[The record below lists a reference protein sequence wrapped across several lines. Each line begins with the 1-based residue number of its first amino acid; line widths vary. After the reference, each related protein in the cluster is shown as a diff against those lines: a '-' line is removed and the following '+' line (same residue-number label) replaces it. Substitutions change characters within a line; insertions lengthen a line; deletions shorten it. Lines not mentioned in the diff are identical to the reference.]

1 MLVISLVIQV
11 DITKKKKK
19 KRLQTKAVNQME
31 YPPILV
37 HVVYIDRQDYS
48 NTRLSHLSIVPEF
61 VPQTLEEN
69 DLELDLFNIVQ
80 IRH

>member
-1 MLVISLVIQV
+1 
-11 DITKKKKK
+11 
-19 KRLQTKAVNQME
+19 ME